1 MSKFSIARKVKVTAK
16 EKVKKSRLMRNFL
29 LSYLLILVIPISLCI
44 AAYGN
49 AIATIDKNA
58 SSYHLSMLAQAKES
72 LELRIQEARLIAMQ
86 IADDGA
92 VNNLMYAMEHDGGTP
107 FQIWECQ
114 QKLQQYTGTNQY
126 ISQALITVQEGHEA
140 ISTTYYHKDLSQGK
154 TLSINGIGGYNA
166 ILSPLFEYSPGKM
179 VKAQYKDDKVDEERT
194 LLYTKTFPNGVV
206 DYAYGNICLVFDQTK
221 LEGLLEFS
229 NQWTGGY
236 NAILDENNQVL
247 VYSGNNP
254 EEVSELWLSF
264 NKKVD
269 SYSTEHKGEKM
280 SVTYLNSEETGWTYL
295 SVYPQKQVLADTI
308 QVRNLVIIF
317 VTAAIAVGIL
327 ASVILS
333 RRNTRPVQQIMK
345 KLNGAVNMGDGPRAG
360 TMNEYGIIQAAL
372 EGLIERNHSL
382 SEQTKDQKTIVR
394 EAMFRVLLNG
404 QTPDL
409 TLFKSMAD
417 EVGIHLEEGCF
428 IGIRFDFDA
437 AVEDGISTTAE
448 RPLTEYIRKI
458 LSIRFDKEGHA
469 YYLADGETLALLYF
483 SGCGR
488 LDVYTVIKEIISEVE
503 SAVSII
509 EKSGNGD
516 DVRLVIG
523 ISNTYTNPTDVYRC
537 AEEARFSAEYSK
549 LFEFGRPVFYDMV
562 SGSVNL
568 FKFTLSDHQHLLN
581 IVKSGNVE
589 EAQKAFNELIER
601 NLVQNRMNAEMVE
614 QLFYA
619 IKGLLL
625 EGADFAGDESIKGKI
640 AASQLKTDDIFT
652 TFLSLESTYIL
663 IASEI
668 GKKRNKKGNLL
679 VNTICDSL
687 ESEYSDANITLTSTA
702 DRFGISEAYLS
713 KLFREYAKNSFASYL
728 EELRI
733 SKAKEMLASG
743 RLKMAQIAENTG
755 YNSVESFR
763 RAFKRLT
770 GIAPSE
776 YKEHEKS

>member
-1 MSKFSIARKVKVTAK
+1 MPKSSVMLKENVTAK
-16 EKVKKSRLMRNFL
+16 EKVRKSKLMWSFL

-49 AIATIDKNA
+49 AIATINKNA
-58 SSYHLSMLAQAKES
+58 ASYHLSMLTQAKES
-72 LELRIQEARLIAMQ
+72 LELRSQEARLIAMQ
-86 IADDGA
+86 IADDVS
-92 VNNLMYAMEHDGGTP
+92 VNNLMYAMEHGGGTP

-126 ISQALITVQEGHEA
+126 ISQALITVQKGHTA
-140 ISTTYYHKDLSQGK
+140 ISTTYYHKDMTQGK
-154 TLSINGIGGYNA
+154 PLTINGQANA

-179 VKAQYKDDKVDEERT
+179 VKAEYKDDKVNEDRT
-194 LLYTKTFPNGVV
+194 LMYVKTFPNGVV
-206 DYAYGNICLVFDQTK
+206 DYAYGNICLVLDQTK
-221 LEGLLEFS
+221 LEGLLKFS

-264 NKKVD
+264 DKASD
-269 SYSTEHKGEKM
+269 SYSAEHGGEKM
-280 SVTYLNSEETGWTYL
+280 SVTYLSSEETGWTYL
-295 SVYPQKQVLADTI
+295 SVYPQNQVLADTI
-308 QVRNLVIIF
+308 QVRNLLILFI
-317 VTAAIAVGIL
+317 TAAVAVGIL

-333 RRNTRPVQQIMK
+333 RRNTRPVHQIIT
-345 KLNGAVNMGDGPRAG
+345 KLNGAVNIGDNSRAG
-360 TMNEYGIIQAAL
+360 SMNEYSIIQAAL
-372 EGLIERNHSL
+372 DGLIERNHSL
-382 SEQTKDQKTIVR
+382 SEQTRDQKTIVR

-409 TLFKSMAD
+409 TLFNSMAD
-417 EVGIHLEEGCF
+417 EVGIRLEDGCF

-437 AVEDGISTTAE
+437 PVGDGISTNAE

-458 LSIRFDKEGHA
+458 LSLRFDKEGHA
-469 YYLADGETLALLYF
+469 YYLADNETLALLYF

-509 EKSGNGD
+509 EKSGSGE

-523 ISNTYTNPTDVYRC
+523 ISNTYTNPTEVYRC

-568 FKFTLSDHQHLLN
+568 FKFTLNDHQHLLN
-581 IVKSGNVE
+581 IVKAGNVE

-601 NLVQNRMNAEMVE
+601 NIVQNRMNAEMVE

-625 EGADFAGDESIKGKI
+625 EGADFAGDENVKAKI
-640 AASQLKTDDIFT
+640 AASQLKADDIFT
-652 TFLSLESTYIL
+652 SFLSLESAYIS
-663 IASEI
+663 IAAEI
-668 GKKRNKKGNLL
+668 GEKKNKKGHLL

-687 ESEYSDANITLTSTA
+687 EAEYSDANITLTSTA
-702 DRFGISEAYLS
+702 DRFGISEAHLS
-713 KLFREYAKNSFASYL
+713 KLFREYAKDSFASYL
-728 EELRI
+728 EGLRI
-733 SKAKEMLASG
+733 NKAKEMLAAG
-743 RLKMAQIAENTG
+743 KLKMAQIAENTG

-776 YKEHEKS
+776 YKEHEKN